1 MGIEMEIKITNE
13 GKTQIY
19 KQIDRSVE
27 IYIDRLRDRQ
37 ID

>member
-1 MGIEMEIKITNE
+1 MGIEIEIKNE

-19 KQIDRSVE
+19 KQINRSVE
-27 IYIDRLRDRQ
+27 IHIDRLRDRQ